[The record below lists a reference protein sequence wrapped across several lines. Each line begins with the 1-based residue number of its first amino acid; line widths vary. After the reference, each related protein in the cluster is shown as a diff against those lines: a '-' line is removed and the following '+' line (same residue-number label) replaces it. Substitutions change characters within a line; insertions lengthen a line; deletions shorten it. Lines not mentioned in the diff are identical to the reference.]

1 MKQRII
7 LVILLPLLIVGAGI
21 TSMLYTKGV
30 SDALLLSCELTRQAI
45 REEEYPLA
53 AERIE
58 DMQNDWLN
66 RRERLRLLID
76 HPDIDQVTQMLKG
89 IAASVE
95 AEEQGEALLHAALLD
110 EALRHL
116 SHRDAPTLSN
126 IL

>member
-1 MKQRII
+1 M
-7 LVILLPLLIVGAGI
+7 
-21 TSMLYTKGV
+21 
-30 SDALLLSCELTRQAI
+30 SDSLLLTCELTRQAV
-45 REEEYPLA
+45 REEDYVLA

-58 DMQNDWLN
+58 DMKNAWLN

-76 HPDIDQVTQMLKG
+76 HPDIDEVTQALAS
-89 IAASVE
+89 IAACVE
-95 AEEQGEALLHAALLD
+95 AEEQGEALLQAALLD